1 MFNKKFLFIAML
13 IVAIVA
19 VGSVSAAD
27 DVAVDIDEPA
37 DDIEID
43 DVAADETD
51 EVNEDSVTYVEEIQ
65 ITTSSNISYYSE
77 KLGNGELNN
86 RQFNFAEGNY
96 SDFSMFTGNNT
107 KFVGNG
113 ATLIGSSDNLFK
125 IANSHNVI
133 ITGFNMHVATGK
145 AAIYGANVFNAE
157 ITNNNI
163 TGGKD
168 GINIMQTHDN
178 ITISGNTITGVTRD
192 AISLV
197 DHRNLSDTEWANKGY
212 STISNNII
220 IGSEYAMFFGGN
232 FKGTIEDNIINGSDY
247 GIEFAGK
254 KAVTNGRLQ
263 VDIIANDIYNV
274 QTGIDMYH
282 PNVEYL
288 YMGLNNIETLNN
300 SSCSAIKINSNF
312 AKSTGGE
319 IWIYDNY
326 LYGQV
331 NQTFINV
338 CDAFEDNYGY
348 IIVN

>member
-1 MFNKKFLFIAML
+1 
-13 IVAIVA
+13 
-19 VGSVSAAD
+19 
-27 DVAVDIDEPA
+27 
-37 DDIEID
+37 
-43 DVAADETD
+43 
-51 EVNEDSVTYVEEIQ
+51 
-65 ITTSSNISYYSE
+65 
-77 KLGNGELNN
+77 
-86 RQFNFAEGNY
+86 
-96 SDFSMFTGNNT
+96 
-107 KFVGNG
+107 
-113 ATLIGSSDNLFK
+113 
-125 IANSHNVI
+125 
-133 ITGFNMHVATGK
+133 
-145 AAIYGANVFNAE
+145 
-157 ITNNNI
+157 
-163 TGGKD
+163 
-168 GINIMQTHDN
+168 MQTHDN

-232 FKGTIEDNIINGSDY
+232 FKGTIEYNIINGSDY